1 MKYFDSENS
10 NRGVAVVPIAGDV
23 VTLTGTSG
31 TANVTINGVAY
42 LATWDTSLTVT
53 AANFVTLHKAAL
65 GIAGIKIS
73 SAVAVITLT
82 HKRAHIVTNR
92 VIATVA
98 NVSGDLAGTVAGTF
112 TPDFNVARV
121 YQISISAAVTIAKAI
136 NLQDGQE
143 VRFEITATGAF
154 GITWNAGY
162 QFAGGTEHTQ
172 TSSGLDILKGN
183 YNAAA
188 DKVYLTLESS
198 DVKA

>member
-10 NRGVAVVPIAGDV
+10 NRGVAVIPVAGDV
-23 VTLTGTSG
+23 VTLVGTSG
-31 TANVTINGVAY
+31 TADITINGVVY
-42 LATWDTSLTVT
+42 LATFSNTLTET
-53 AANFVTLHKAAL
+53 AVNFVALHKAAL
-65 GIAGIKIS
+65 GLVGINIS

-82 HKRAHIVTNR
+82 HKRAHIATSR
-92 VIATVA
+92 VAATAA
-98 NVSGDLAGTVAGTF
+98 NVSGDLTPTVAGTF
-112 TPDFNVARV
+112 IPDFNVGRV
-121 YQISISAAVTIAKAI
+121 FQLSISAAVTIGKAI
-136 NLQDGQE
+136 NLKDGQE

-154 GITWNAGY
+154 GITWNAAY